1 MADRLQIKL
10 AAALLE
16 KIFETLSEEIH
27 HHHVVLFTFVCFLIA
42 DVVEAGYAG
51 LSSKLVD

>member
-1 MADRLQIKL
+1 VADRLQIKL